1 MLLQYKSDFI
11 VTFKFLDEALGYT
24 RRRACQEPRCVVSV
38 NVSLT
43 LFREASSSFW
53 VEAET
58 MVLAKE
64 HGGPDAHR

>member
-1 MLLQYKSDFI
+1 M
-11 VTFKFLDEALGYT
+11 V
-24 RRRACQEPRCVVSV
+24 RV

-64 HGGPDAHR
+64 STVAQMLTDNNEFLRAAPPRKV